1 MQQEQHKRKP
11 GRPKAS
17 GSSHTMTQILR
28 TASYLFMEHGYEK
41 VSLVAVAKACGL
53 TKASVYYYFNNKAV
67 LFTECLL
74 LVLKIA
80 HDQTAAIMSG
90 PGSLQDRLLTVA
102 QRFMSNAHIEFE
114 SMMREAST
122 ELTEEQVCNIRAA
135 EQSLHTLLEEV
146 FRRAIDEGEIAPC
159 DPKLLSHV
167 YTALLTVRNRKEV
180 INERKSVDQ
189 SAEEIVQLLWRGLA
203 PRQ

>member
-1 MQQEQHKRKP
+1 MQREHHKRKP

-17 GSSHTMTQILR
+17 RSSQTMTQILR
-28 TASYLFMEHGYEK
+28 TASFLFMEHGYEK
-41 VSLVAVAKACGL
+41 VSLVTVAQSCGL

-80 HDQTAAIMSG
+80 HDQTASIMSG
-90 PGSLQDRLLTVA
+90 SGSLQHRLLTVA

-122 ELTEEQVCNIRAA
+122 ELTEEQVGSIRTA
-135 EQSLHTLLEEV
+135 EQALHILLKDI
-146 FRRAIDEGEIAPC
+146 FQRAIDEGEIAEC
-159 DPKLLSHV
+159 DPMLLSHV
-167 YTALLTVRNRKEV
+167 FTAMLTVRNRKEV
-180 INERKSVDQ
+180 INEQKSVDQ
-189 SAEEIVQLLWRGLA
+189 AAEEVIQLLWRGLA